1 MPPSAIISAKAQP
14 MRTLTLAMAVMCY
27 LATLAL
33 GALMLIE
40 AAVSQWVS
48 GMASEATVQVRQL
61 SDSDLDA
68 EMQKALAILTS
79 TPGISGA
86 RALGPEDVNALL
98 EPWLGASPAVAELP
112 LPRLISVSLD
122 AQAPPDLL
130 GLEKR
135 LAADVKGA
143 SLDTHLLWQ
152 SQFTRA
158 ASTLR
163 RLSLGILALI
173 ALSATAL
180 VIFATRSVLD
190 ANRGVI
196 EVLHLVGADDGF
208 IARAVKARFL
218 RSSFIAGL
226 AGTFGGLLT
235 FAALGLVGERGDAG
249 LSAATAD
256 LLMAAPS
263 VAAATYAVFLIV
275 PVAATLLSM
284 VTAHLAVL
292 RQLQDA

>member
-1 MPPSAIISAKAQP
+1 MTPAAIIPSRAQP

-68 EMQKALAILTS
+68 ETRKALDILAS
-79 TPGISGA
+79 TPGVSGA
-86 RALGPEDVNALL
+86 RTLGAEDVSALL
-98 EPWLGASPAVAELP
+98 EPWLGPSSALAELP

-122 AQAPPDLL
+122 DKRPPDLVS
-130 GLEKR
+130 LEKR
-135 LAADVKGA
+135 LVLDVKGA

-196 EVLHLVGADDGF
+196 DVLHLVGADDGF
-208 IARAVKARFL
+208 IARAIKARFL
-218 RSSFIAGL
+218 RSSFVAGL
-226 AGTFGGLLT
+226 LGTLGGLAT
-235 FAALGLVGERGDAG
+235 FAALGLLGGKGDQG

-256 LLMAAPS
+256 LLIATPS

-275 PVAATLLSM
+275 PVSATLLSI

-292 RQLQDA
+292 RQLQAA

>member
-1 MPPSAIISAKAQP
+1 MTTAIIPSKAQP

-48 GMASEATVQVRQL
+48 GMASEATIQVRQL
-61 SDSDLDA
+61 SGSDLD
-68 EMQKALAILTS
+68 EETRKALDILAS
-79 TPGISGA
+79 TPGVSKA
-86 RALGPEDVNALL
+86 RTLGPDDVGALL
-98 EPWLGASPAVAELP
+98 EPWLGPSPALTELP

-122 AQAPPDLL
+122 EKKPPDLV

-135 LAADVKGA
+135 LALDVKGA

-196 EVLHLVGADDGF
+196 DVLHLVGADDGF
-208 IARAVKARFL
+208 IARAVKARFMK
-218 RSSFIAGL
+218 SSSVAGL
-226 AGTFGGLLT
+226 LGTLGGLAT
-235 FAALGLVGERGDAG
+235 FAALGLIGGKGDPG

-256 LLMAAPS
+256 LLIATPS

-275 PVAATLLSM
+275 PVSATLLSI

-292 RQLQDA
+292 RQLQEA

>member
-1 MPPSAIISAKAQP
+1 MTPAAIIPSKAQP
-14 MRTLTLAMAVMCY
+14 MRNLTLAMAVMCY

-61 SDSDLDA
+61 QGSDLEA
-68 EMQKALAILTS
+68 ETRKALDILAS
-79 TPGISGA
+79 TPGVSKA
-86 RALGPEDVNALL
+86 RTLSTEDASALL
-98 EPWLGASPAVAELP
+98 EPWLGPSPALAELP
-112 LPRLISVSLD
+112 LPRLISVSFD
-122 AQAPPDLL
+122 EKRPTDLVS
-130 GLEKR
+130 LEKR
-135 LAADVKGA
+135 LALDVKGA

-190 ANRGVI
+190 ANRAVI
-196 EVLHLVGADDGF
+196 DVLHLVGADDGF
-208 IARAVKARFL
+208 IARAIKARFL
-218 RSSFIAGL
+218 RSSFVAGL
-226 AGTFGGLLT
+226 LGTLGGLAT
-235 FAALGLVGERGDAG
+235 FAALGLIGGKGDHG

-256 LLMAAPS
+256 LLIATPS

-275 PVAATLLSM
+275 PVSATLLSI

-292 RQLQDA
+292 RQLQEA

>member
-1 MPPSAIISAKAQP
+1 MQPSAIISAKAQP

-61 SDSDLDA
+61 SGSDLDV
-68 EMQKALAILTS
+68 ETHKALDILAS
-79 TPGISGA
+79 TPGVSGA
-86 RALGPEDVNALL
+86 RALGREDVSALL
-98 EPWLGASPAVAELP
+98 KPWLGASPALAELP

-122 AQAPPDLL
+122 AKTPPDLL

-152 SQFTRA
+152 SQFTRG

-163 RLSLGILALI
+163 RLSLAILALI

-218 RSSFIAGL
+218 RSSFVAGL
-226 AGTFGGLLT
+226 AGTLGGLLT
-235 FAALGLVGERGDAG
+235 FAALGLVGDRGDTG
-249 LSAATAD
+249 LTAATAD
-256 LLMAAPS
+256 LLIAAPS

>member
-1 MPPSAIISAKAQP
+1 MPPSAIIPARAQP
-14 MRTLTLAMAVMCY
+14 MRNLTLAMTVMCY

-48 GMASEATVQVRQL
+48 GLASEATVQVRQM
-61 SDSDLDA
+61 SGSDLEA
-68 EMQKALAILTS
+68 ETHKALTILS
-79 TPGISGA
+79 ATPGVSQA
-86 RALGPEDVNALL
+86 RALGSEDVSALL
-98 EPWLGASPAVAELP
+98 EPWLGDSPALAELP

-122 AQAPPDLL
+122 AKAPPDFLS
-130 GLEKR
+130 LEKR

-163 RLSLGILALI
+163 HLSLAILALI

-196 EVLHLVGADDGF
+196 EILHLVGADDGF

-218 RSSFIAGL
+218 RSSFVAGL
-226 AGTFGGLLT
+226 SGTLGGLFT
-235 FAALGLVGERGDAG
+235 FAALGLVGERTDTG

-256 LLMAAPS
+256 LLISTPS
-263 VAAATYAVFLIV
+263 VAVATYAVFLIV

-284 VTAHLAVL
+284 VTAHMAVL
-292 RQLQDA
+292 RQLNEA